1 MKYGIGDKVRV
12 ISDLVE
18 DDPRFDNIGVD
29 DKMVK
34 FSGKKVTITH
44 VYEPGEYLIFEDDE
58 EYVWAEAM
66 FSEITEFTLDDLE
79 TRMVI
84 ETRNGDRYLVLR
96 DQKEIHVM
104 CSDGNYYTKLVGGN
118 YRNHDVGMR
127 FLGDT
132 DLDIMMVFPK
142 VDTFEEVKTVKGPI
156 WERKERK
163 KMTLTEICKELGYD
177 VEIIQECEAENEE

>member
-58 EYVWAEAM
+58 EYVWAEDM

-79 TRMVI
+79 TRMVV
-84 ETRNGDRYLVLR
+84 ETRDKDRYLVFREGGDIHLMNAR
-96 DQKEIHVM
+96 GISCLYDPKGYGPDMTHASHKKDIVKVFGKISYFKEAKNT
-104 CSDGNYYTKLVGGN
+104 GQLLWK
-118 YRNHDVGMR
+118 
-127 FLGDT
+127 
-132 DLDIMMVFPK
+132 
-142 VDTFEEVKTVKGPI
+142 
-156 WERKERK
+156 RKEPK
-163 KMTLTEICKELGYD
+163 KMTVAEICKELGYD
-177 VEIIQECEAENEE
+177 VEIIQECEAVNEE